1 MCLGLVGQVQSL
13 DAERPGIAM
22 VELGD
27 GLKPVN
33 IAMLDEPPA
42 VGEWVAVHLG
52 LAMQTLTPEEAE
64 GWLEVVR
71 MMGPSDDGFDLRPG
85 ARETGR

>member
-1 MCLGLVGQVQSL
+1 MCLGLVGQVRSL
-13 DAERPGIAM
+13 DAGRPGIAM

-33 IAMLDEPPA
+33 VAMLDEPPA
-42 VGEWVAVHLG
+42 VGDWVSVHLG

-64 GWLEVVR
+64 GWLDVVR
-71 MMGPSDDGFDLRPG
+71 MMGPPDDELDPPVT
-85 ARETGR
+85 AREAGP

>member
-1 MCLGLVGQVQSL
+1 MCLGLVGQVRSL
-13 DAERPGIAM
+13 DATRPGIAM

-42 VGEWVAVHLG
+42 IGAWVSVHLG
-52 LAMQTLTPEEAE
+52 LAMETLTPEEAE

-71 MMGPSDDGFDLRPG
+71 MMGPPDGDLDTPTW
-85 ARETGR
+85 AAEAGR

>member
-1 MCLGLVGQVQSL
+1 MCLGLVGQVRSL
-13 DAERPGIAM
+13 DADRPGIVL

-42 VGEWVAVHLG
+42 IGEWVSVHLG

-64 GWLEVVR
+64 GWLDVVR
-71 MMGPSDDGFDLRPG
+71 MMGPPDDEFDLPPVT
-85 ARETGR
+85 REAGR